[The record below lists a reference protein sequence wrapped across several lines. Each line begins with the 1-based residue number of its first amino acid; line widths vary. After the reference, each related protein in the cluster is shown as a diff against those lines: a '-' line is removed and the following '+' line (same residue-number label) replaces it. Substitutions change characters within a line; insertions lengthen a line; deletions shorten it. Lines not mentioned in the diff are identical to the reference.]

1 MKNKILKITVVFVVI
16 LGFASL
22 ATTTHANFENG
33 NRCVTSTSGSD
44 SDSGDD
50 SGTADGSWEQAGTK
64 AHANAQK
71 IWNFWKKKGF
81 SGVQIAGV
89 VGNVGREGGFDIPD
103 RAEGHNGSNEKEN
116 GIAEGVVPAT
126 GPGYPIGTTG
136 QPEGGGGHYQFTPYT
151 KYAEIGSSDWKS
163 TDKQSQFVW
172 DSEVKSAKWLDSY
185 KKIDT
190 VEEAVEKWFSY
201 YERGASLDP
210 EKKVIGKKAYEI
222 FGGSSVSSSDDS
234 ALSDTS
240 DDKDST
246 SNSTTNACY
255 NSSSSGGDN
264 VSSGKIVDFAKTLKG
279 YFTYVQVHGEK
290 YIGSVN
296 SPDKN
301 GTTDCSGFVWL
312 VLAHEGY
319 SVPQDMQWYTKTMED
334 DAKGKNQYLKEVK
347 PEEAKAGD
355 IVIVNTGGG
364 SGDEGHT
371 AILTEDWKAKESD
384 TKNTTK
390 IIQMGGDPSASGV
403 NESTFSYSFLSLVQK
418 THTITF
424 ARAVEKK

>member
-1 MKNKILKITVVFVVI
+1 MKNIILKIALLLVVI
-16 LGFASL
+16 LGFSSL
-22 ATTTHANFENG
+22 TTTTHANFENG
-33 NRCVTSTSGSD
+33 SRCMTSTSS

-50 SGTADGSWEQAGTK
+50 SGTADGSWEKEGTK
-64 AHANAQK
+64 SHANAQK

-81 SGVQIAGV
+81 SGVAIAGV
-89 VGNVGREGGFDIPD
+89 MGNVAHEGNFDIPD
-103 RAEGHNGSNEKEN
+103 RAEGHYGSNEKEN
-116 GIAEGVVPAT
+116 GISEGVVPSV
-126 GPGYPIGTTG
+126 GSGYPVGKTG
-136 QPEGGGGHYQFTPYT
+136 KPEGGGGHYQFTPYS
-151 KYAEIGSSDWKS
+151 KFADLGSSDWKS
-163 TDKQSQFVW
+163 TEKQCQFVW
-172 DSEVKSAKWLDSY
+172 DSEVKNAKWLDSY

-190 VEEAVEKWFSY
+190 VDEAVAQWFTL
-201 YERGASLDP
+201 YERGASLNP
-210 EKKVIGKKAYEI
+210 EKVTSGKKAYEI
-222 FGGSSVSSSDDS
+222 FGGSNVGPSISDD
-234 ALSDTS
+234 T
-240 DDKDST
+240 DDSDST
-246 SNSTTNACY
+246 NNSTTNACY

-264 VSSGKIVDFAKTLKG
+264 VSAGKIVDFAKTIKG

-290 YIGSVN
+290 YIGSVD

-312 VLAHEGY
+312 VLAHEGS
-319 SVPQDMQWYTKTMED
+319 SVPKDMQWYTKTMED
-334 DAKGKNQYLKEVK
+334 DAKGKHQYLKEVK

-384 TKNTTK
+384 TQNTTK
-390 IIQMGGDPSASGV
+390 IIQMGGDPSANGV

-418 THTITF
+418 THTITL